1 VRSLKLKNTRDW
13 RAYCKS
19 EKKPD
24 DIPSNPGTVYADAGW
39 VSWPDWLG
47 NDWRSF
53 EDARAFVRSLKLKSQ
68 KGWQS
73 YCRSGKK
80 PDDIPSEPNTVYA
93 ASWVS
98 LRDWL
103 GAGRRVGGWRSF
115 EDARAF
121 ARRLKLKSGVEWRS
135 YCRSGKKPDDIPTK
149 PNTVYAASWVSLRD
163 WLGAGRRVGGLR
175 SFEDARAFARRLKLK
190 SQGDWYAYCK
200 SRKKPDDIPSRPSKT
215 YAGAGWMNW
224 PDWLG
229 YERRHKLRKKLALT
243 KSASRR
249 RPSS

>member
-1 VRSLKLKNTRDW
+1 
-13 RAYCKS
+13 
-19 EKKPD
+19 
-24 DIPSNPGTVYADAGW
+24 

-47 NDWRSF
+47 NPDWRSF
-53 EDARAFVRSLKLKSQ
+53 EDARAFARRLKLKSQ

-103 GAGRRVGGWRSF
+103 GAGRRMGGWRSF

-121 ARRLKLKSGVEWRS
+121 V
-135 YCRSGKKPDDIPTK
+135 
-149 PNTVYAASWVSLRD
+149 
-163 WLGAGRRVGGLR
+163 
-175 SFEDARAFARRLKLK
+175 RRLKLK
-190 SQGDWYAYCK
+190 SQGDWQSYCK
-200 SRKKPDDIPSRPSKT
+200 NGKKPDDIPAKPART
-215 YAGAGWMNW
+215 YAGAGWMSW

-243 KSASRR
+243 KS
-249 RPSS
+249 